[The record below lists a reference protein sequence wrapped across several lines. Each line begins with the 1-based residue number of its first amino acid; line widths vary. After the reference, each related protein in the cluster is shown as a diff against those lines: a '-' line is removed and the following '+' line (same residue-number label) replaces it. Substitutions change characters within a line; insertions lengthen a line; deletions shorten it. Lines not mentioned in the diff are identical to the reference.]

1 MAARTAWNILKT
13 AVVNFGR
20 DEIIVRS
27 AALAFYTILSFA
39 PLLIL
44 LVTATSWLGEA
55 RRQQIVGRVESLVG
69 PQAGRTVD
77 IIIERAKAKQAAA
90 TTSAIIGLAATL
102 VAAMGA
108 FIQLHG
114 SLNRIF
120 KVRANRSFVFAWRW
134 KRFLSLLMILV
145 TGVVLAASPI
155 INSAVSVMIQQ
166 GSSIWEIAN
175 IIISLLVF
183 TAVFMV
189 MFKVLPDIELTWRD
203 TAFGGVVTTVLFMAG
218 TYGIG
223 RYLGRT
229 GKASIYGAAG
239 ALVILLLWVFYSS
252 IIILFGAELTSAY
265 AQVRGREPRP
275 DGHAER
281 VQPAPQTQEQT

>member
-1 MAARTAWNILKT
+1 MAVRTAWNILKT
-13 AVVNFGR
+13 AVVGFGR

-44 LVTATSWLGEA
+44 LVTATSWLGDT
-55 RRQQIVGRVESLVG
+55 RRQEIISRVETLVG
-69 PQAGRTVD
+69 PEAGQAVGAVIEHAQAGQ
-77 IIIERAKAKQAAA
+77 EAAA
-90 TTSAIIGLAATL
+90 TSAIVGLAATL
-102 VAAMGA
+102 LAAMGA

-120 KVRANRSFVFAWRW
+120 KARVKRGLVVAWLW
-134 KRFLSLLMILV
+134 KRLLSLLMILV
-145 TGVVLAASPI
+145 IGVVLAASLVV
-155 INSAVSVMIQQ
+155 SAVVSAMIQQ
-166 GSSIWEIAN
+166 GSPVWEIVN
-175 IIISLLVF
+175 VVISLLVF
-183 TAVFMV
+183 VAVFMA
-189 MFKVLPDIELTWRD
+189 MFKVLPDIELTWKD
-203 TAFGGVVTTVLFMAG
+203 TVIGGVLTAVLFMAG